1 MAKIKRAKNGRIIF
15 TKEMKK
21 DYTILVP
28 DMLPIHFEI
37 MKYVFLNEGYH
48 LELLH
53 TANDEMKQ
61 LGLRYVH
68 NDTCYPAILVIG
80 QFLDALE
87 SGKYDI
93 NKTALLIMQSGGGC
107 RASNY
112 IHLLRKALEKA
123 GYDQVPVISFN
134 LSGMEWNSGFMLTVP
149 IVRRCIAG
157 VIYGDLLMLL
167 SNQVKA
173 YEIHK
178 GDASRMIETW
188 VKKLTDQFQQA
199 KGFTLKHMT
208 QNFEKIIASFA
219 AIPMNRVPK
228 VKVGIV
234 GEIYVKYASFAN
246 NNLEHF
252 LADQDCEIMVPGLLG
267 FLMFKV
273 DARIQD
279 VRLYG
284 GSRIKLAI
292 ATWLLNYFKK
302 VEKAFMDCVNQFPVF
317 TQLCSYEETKP
328 LVDGLIGVGNRM
340 GEGWFLPGEMIELIK
355 HGYSNIVCA
364 QPFGCLPTHV
374 CGKGMIHKIKEL
386 YPMANIVAID
396 YDPGATKVNQENRI
410 KLMLSVAREAMEG

>member
-37 MKYVFLNEGYH
+37 MKYVFLNEGYK
-48 LELLH
+48 LELLR
-53 TANDEMKQ
+53 TAKPEMKQ

-68 NDTCYPAILVIG
+68 NDTCYPALLVIG

-87 SGKYDI
+87 SGKYDV
-93 NKTALLIMQSGGGC
+93 NKTALVLMQTGGGC

-123 GYDQVPVISFN
+123 GYGQVPVISFN
-134 LSGMEWNSGFMLTVP
+134 LSGMEYNSGFKLTLP
-149 IVRRCIAG
+149 MIRRCVAG

-173 YEIHK
+173 YEINK
-178 GDASRMIETW
+178 GDANRLIEKW
-188 VKKLTDQFQQA
+188 VARITDQF
-199 KGFTLKHMT
+199 KHSRGFSFKNMT
-208 QNFEKIIASFA
+208 ENFDRIIASFA
-219 AIPMNRVPK
+219 RVPVKVVPK

-246 NNLEHF
+246 NNLEAF
-252 LADQDCEIMVPGLLG
+252 LEEQNCEVMVPGLLG

-284 GSRIKLAI
+284 GSRIKLAV
-292 ATWLLNYFKK
+292 ATALLNYFKK
-302 VEKAFMDCVNQFPVF
+302 VEKAFMDCVDKYPVF
-317 TQLCSYEETKP
+317 TQLCSYEDTKP
-328 LVDGLIGVGNRM
+328 LVEGLIGVGNRM
-340 GEGWFLPGEMIELIK
+340 GEGWFLPAEMIELIR
-355 HGYSNIVCA
+355 HGYSNIVCT

-374 CGKGMIHKIKEL
+374 CGKGMVHKIKEM
-386 YPMANIVAID
+386 YPKANIVPID

-410 KLMLSVAREAMEG
+410 KLMLSVAREAMN

>member
-48 LELLH
+48 MELLR
-53 TANDEMKQ
+53 TAKEDIKQ

-68 NDTCYPAILVIG
+68 NDTCYPALLVIG

-87 SGKYDI
+87 SGRYDV

-123 GYDQVPVISFN
+123 GYGQVPVISFN
-134 LSGMEWNSGFMLTVP
+134 LSGMEWNSGFTLTFPV
-149 IVRRCIAG
+149 IRRCIAG

-178 GDASRMIETW
+178 GDASRLIEKW
-188 VKKLTDQFQQA
+188 VKRLTDQFQQA
-199 KGFTLKHMT
+199 RGFTLKHMT
-208 QNFEKIIASFA
+208 ENFERIIASFA
-219 AIPMNRVPK
+219 KVPMNRVPK

-246 NNLEHF
+246 NHLEQF
-252 LADQDCEIMVPGLLG
+252 LAEQDCEVMVPGLLG

-279 VRLYG
+279 VKLYG

-292 ATWLLNYFKK
+292 ATWLLEYFKK
-302 VEKAFMDCVNQFPVF
+302 VEKAFMDCVDKFPMF

-340 GEGWFLPGEMIELIK
+340 GEGWFLPGEMIELVK
-355 HGYSNIVCA
+355 QGYSNIVCT

-374 CGKGMIHKIKEL
+374 CGKGMIHKIKEM
-386 YPMANIVAID
+386 YPLANIVPID

>member
-37 MKYVFLNEGYH
+37 MKYLFLNEGYK
-48 LELLH
+48 LELLR
-53 TANDEMKQ
+53 TAKPEMKQ

-68 NDTCYPAILVIG
+68 NDTCYPALLVIG

-87 SGKYDI
+87 SGKYDV
-93 NKTALLIMQSGGGC
+93 NKTALVLMQTGGGC

-123 GYDQVPVISFN
+123 GYGQVPVISFN
-134 LSGMEWNSGFMLTVP
+134 LSGMEYNSGFKLTLP
-149 IVRRCIAG
+149 IIRRCVAG

-173 YEIHK
+173 YEINK
-178 GDASRMIETW
+178 GDANRLIEKW
-188 VKKLTDQFQQA
+188 VARITDQF
-199 KGFTLKHMT
+199 KHSRGFSFKNMT
-208 QNFEKIIASFA
+208 ENFDRIIASFA
-219 AIPMNRVPK
+219 KVPVKVVPK

-246 NNLEHF
+246 NNLEAF
-252 LADQDCEIMVPGLLG
+252 LEEQNCEVMVPGLLG

-284 GSRIKLAI
+284 GSRIKLAV
-292 ATWLLNYFKK
+292 ATALLNYFKK
-302 VEKAFMDCVNQFPVF
+302 VEKAFMDCVDKYPVF
-317 TQLCSYEETKP
+317 TQLCSYEDTKP
-328 LVDGLIGVGNRM
+328 LVEGLIGVGNRM
-340 GEGWFLPGEMIELIK
+340 GEGWFLPAEMIELIR
-355 HGYSNIVCA
+355 HGYSNIVCT

-374 CGKGMIHKIKEL
+374 CGKGMVHKIKEM
-386 YPMANIVAID
+386 YPKANIVPID

-410 KLMLSVAREAMEG
+410 KLMLSVAREAMN